1 MFGMRSGVILVE
13 ARVDVADDHGRAPAG
28 DRVRLERV
36 DLSHVPLQR
45 REVVLRGRR
54 VRQVAREASGSSTFA
69 TALETAT
76 LSIPAPPCI
85 ACVNVGESERATTT
99 PISR

>member
-1 MFGMRSGVILVE
+1 MSPTTTAGLPPVIACASNAWICRMSHCSGARLSCVAGEFGRSPG
-13 ARVDVADDHGRAPAG
+13 
-28 DRVRLERV
+28 
-36 DLSHVPLQR
+36 
-45 REVVLRGRR
+45 
-54 VRQVAREASGSSTFA
+54 EASGSSTFA